1 MILPIT
7 PASFGAITRNYS
19 GEQIT
24 MNSPTIQAI
33 CTTQAF
39 PGKVLSQ
46 NHWVATSVQLRSNQP
61 IRLQDLITLEDP
73 VQLMYSYTGVVHKIL
88 GVAKGWVD
96 IQVQQRTAHGA
107 IDPIILTIPHHCIR
121 LPFHWRIKYAW
132 LQTIRAKRFRHPMVM
147 SFAQP
152 AGPARHTRI
161 SHIQSPEPLRLQSR
175 QGGRDILAALD
186 AMAAEYPEDESCEG
200 IPEDLS
206 EDDDFSVD
214 IPDWRPHHYRYI
226 DSPQYLPHYSS

>member
-7 PASFGAITRNYS
+7 PASFGAITRDYS
-19 GEQIT
+19 SEQIT
-24 MNSPTIQAI
+24 MNSSTIQAI

-46 NHWVATSVQLRSNQP
+46 NHWVATSIQLCFNQH
-61 IRLQDLITLEDP
+61 IHLQDLITLEDP
-73 VQLMYSYTGVVHKIL
+73 VQLMYSYTGVFHKIL

-96 IQVQQRTAHGA
+96 IQVQQGTAHGA
-107 IDPIILTIPHHCIR
+107 IDLIILTIPHHCIR
-121 LPFHWRIKYAW
+121 LPFHWHIKYAW
-132 LQTIRAKRFRHPMVM
+132 LQAIRAKCFCHPMVM
-147 SFAQP
+147 SFTQP
-152 AGPARHTRI
+152 AGPAKHICI
-161 SHIQSPEPLRLQSR
+161 SYVQSPEPLRLQSR

-214 IPDWRPHHYRYI
+214 IPDW
-226 DSPQYLPHYSS
+226 